1 MNLGFSIVVYIYYKH
16 QFRCN
21 IYDFFSHDPLQAS
34 KSTLPFICH
43 LYLKSV
49 DKIPSNFWKENLP
62 FKRTHSHAFGPQKT
76 LNRYTYDKKKI
87 IKRASIIQ
95 KLSILFGYCFTDQG
109 LLHSFGFLLV
119 DLFATNFPQHT
130 FYYYIYILK
139 LTTNIIN
146 KIIQ

>member
-1 MNLGFSIVVYIYYKH
+1 MQHLWY
-16 QFRCN
+16 
-21 IYDFFSHDPLQAS
+21 FSHHALQAS

-49 DKIPSNFWKENLP
+49 HKIPSNFWKENLP

-76 LNRYTYDKKKI
+76 LNSYTCDKKKI
-87 IKRASIIQ
+87 VKRAYVSYKNLLFYLDIISYI
-95 KLSILFGYCFTDQG
+95 KV
-109 LLHSFGFLLV
+109 LHTFGFLLV
-119 DLFATNFPQHT
+119 DLFARNFPKKVLQHS

-146 KIIQ
+146 IIIQ

>member
-1 MNLGFSIVVYIYYKH
+1 MQHLWY
-16 QFRCN
+16 
-21 IYDFFSHDPLQAS
+21 FSHDPLQAS
-34 KSTLPFICH
+34 KSTLPFRCH

-49 DKIPSNFWKENLP
+49 HKIPSNFWKENLP

-76 LNRYTYDKKKI
+76 LNSYTCDKKKI
-87 IKRASIIQ
+87 VKRASIIQ
-95 KLSILFGYCFTDQG
+95 KLSILLGYCFTDQG

-119 DLFATNFPQHT
+119 DLFARNFPKKVLQHT

-146 KIIQ
+146 IIIQ